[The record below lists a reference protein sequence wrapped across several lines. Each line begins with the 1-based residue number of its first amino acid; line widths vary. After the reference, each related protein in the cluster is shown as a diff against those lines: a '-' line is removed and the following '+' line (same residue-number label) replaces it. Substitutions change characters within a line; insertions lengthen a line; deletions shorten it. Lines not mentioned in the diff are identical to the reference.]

1 MSHVVMLSGG
11 VGNQLFQYGFGLW
24 LAEESGLAVEFD
36 SSAFRGSN
44 RAMQL
49 GELGLPTP
57 GVDRWR
63 NRMLPNP
70 QGRMP
75 ALARAMRTASG
86 PRRICLERER
96 SLPENTSEPAWWC
109 GYWQRMSFASFALER
124 LRSGAL
130 STVAQVDAL
139 GVHVRRT
146 DYLGNALA
154 LAAADYRK
162 MVLHAEQLGANLD
175 RVFVVSDDPDWCRSH
190 LDLGVP
196 FECWSGGS
204 AVEDMK
210 LLAGCRSLVLSRST
224 FSWWAA
230 MLSEVSDLVVV
241 ADPFFPNEAD
251 KQLDLIPAPWKRV
264 NVQ

>member
-1 MSHVVMLSGG
+1 MLSGG
-11 VGNQLFQYGFGLW
+11 LGNQLFQYGFGLW

-36 SSAFRGSN
+36 TSAYRTST
-44 RAMQL
+44 RVMQL
-49 GELGLPTP
+49 GELGLATP

-63 NRMLPNP
+63 NNLLPNP

-75 ALARAMRTASG
+75 ALARATRTAMG
-86 PRRICLERER
+86 PRRIRFEREW
-96 SLPENTSEPAWWC
+96 SLSENTSEPAWWC
-109 GYWQRMSFASFALER
+109 GYWQRMSFASFALEQ
-124 LRSGAL
+124 LRSRVL
-130 STVAQVDAL
+130 STVTRVDAL

-146 DYLGNALA
+146 DYVGNALE
-154 LAAADYRK
+154 LSQADYRK
-162 MVLHAEQLGANLD
+162 LALYAGQCGANLD

-204 AVEDMK
+204 AVEDMRF
-210 LLAGCRSLVLSRST
+210 LAGCRSLVLSRST

-251 KQLDLIPAPWKRV
+251 KQLDLIPAHWRRIEA
-264 NVQ
+264 Q